1 MPLRITWSWYTC
13 RWWVGC
19 YIWYSEEGTGR
30 GHSPPRP
37 LLAVPNVIAHPST
50 ASVPITVLL
59 YSGPLLC
66 GFNVP
71 VIGLIKYFYVPL
83 CVQRCRVH
91 WRAVSM
97 LLICRTWRFD
107 FYRSCTHYYLALSE
121 SDVLIVAAYV
131 CLLVCQQDYRK
142 LKLFIIKKM
151 YERRYESRHLLK
163 TNLREK
169 YKKNTF
175 CGMAVSVPLPKFSEK
190 LLHHTK
196 FHWNR
201 AIRCWVMAKRRF
213 SIWQPSAILNLKK
226 NHSWSRD
233 CYRVPNMHLGTK
245 FCPNQMIFCWVMAIL
260 WYTIWRSSFIL
271 NFRNLEFMS
280 RDFYCDAIL
289 LWCAK
294 FHLNRTIGCW
304 VMAKNDF

>member
-1 MPLRITWSWYTC
+1 VRAAVQSTLASCVYVAHLPHLKVWLLSILYTLL
-13 RWWVGC
+13 
-19 YIWYSEEGTGR
+19 
-30 GHSPPRP
+30 PRAVRERCIDCGSVCLFAC
-37 LLAVPNVIAHPST
+37 LLARLQEIEAFHNKKNVWE
-50 ASVPITVLL
+50 TVRKP
-59 YSGPLLC
+59 PLAEDQSAWE
-66 GFNVP
+66 
-71 VIGLIKYFYVPL
+71 I
-83 CVQRCRVH
+83 Q
-91 WRAVSM
+91 
-97 LLICRTWRFD
+97 
-107 FYRSCTHYYLALSE
+107 
-121 SDVLIVAAYV
+121 
-131 CLLVCQQDYRK
+131 
-142 LKLFIIKKM
+142 
-151 YERRYESRHLLK
+151 
-163 TNLREK
+163 
-169 YKKNTF
+169 KNTF

-260 WYTIWRSSFIL
+260 WYTIWRSPFIL